1 MNTPI
6 LQVVGYSGSGKTTF
20 IKKLIEKMS
29 ENNINVATI
38 KHDVHGL
45 DIDKEGKDSYVFSE
59 AGAKISCV
67 SSKDIAVY
75 KVHREPT
82 LLEILLNV
90 EHMSEKND
98 LDLIIIEGYSTLVNT
113 SEYLDIKKIFNEIYT
128 IGIARSETNKG
139 FKGDINSYDILLT
152 DTKDTDKIGHIKN
165 LYNLNDIEKIYN
177 IIINNFIRR

>member
-1 MNTPI
+1 MNIPI

-20 IKKLIEKMS
+20 IKKLIERMS

-67 SSKDIAVY
+67 SSKSIAVY
-75 KVHREPT
+75 KVHKEPT

-90 EHMSEKND
+90 KYMSEKID
-98 LDLIIIEGYSTLVNT
+98 IDLIIVEGYSTLVNT
-113 SEYLDIKKIFNEIYT
+113 SEYLDIKKIFNKIYT

-139 FKGDINSYDILLT
+139 FKGDVNNYDILLT
-152 DTKDTDKIGHIKN
+152 DVKDIYKIEYSKN
-165 LYNLNDIEKIYN
+165 LYDLNDIEKIYN
-177 IIINNFIRR
+177 IINNFIRR